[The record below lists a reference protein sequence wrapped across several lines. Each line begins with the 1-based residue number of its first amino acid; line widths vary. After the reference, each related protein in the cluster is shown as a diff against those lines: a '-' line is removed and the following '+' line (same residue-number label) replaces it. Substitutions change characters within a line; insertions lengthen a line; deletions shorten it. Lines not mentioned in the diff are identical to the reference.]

1 MSACRVKPLLQ
12 GNLAP
17 SEALRHPDYFEWRD
31 VETVSGEP
39 LDTSGCQN
47 LRLEC
52 INCGWTVQGAVPPI
66 VNEITVCPD
75 CGENLFLV
83 TRLFERCTES
93 VPEFAIRRTKAGYI
107 HIDGW
112 QHLKDATVYFT
123 CNGQDP
129 SVVDSRFTRPFKP
142 DFDDDAEIRAVCYWG
157 EFKSQ
162 VASMLIQDQRP
173 AASYQCRFCGSLV
186 EGRGERITCSTCGVS
201 LITNGIGPSSEEPPG
216 FRCSSCRTGRLNIG
230 TDARLRCESCGAEY
244 IFSNTWNFSCWRIK
258 CPVCRKNVALMASES
273 AGGNNFCPECHYP
286 LCYDTEHGWQAAPLQ
301 IPPSINQPE
310 PSAASLLAAG
320 KTKTTPTP
328 ESPQSPK
335 ANNNWGCWGLI
346 CLFIF
351 ICLKA
356 CDS

>member
-107 HIDGW
+107 HIEGW

-162 VASMLIQDQRP
+162 VASLTVPCAHP
-173 AASYQCRFCGSLV
+173 AVSYPCRFCQTQV
-186 EGRGERITCSTCGVS
+186 TGRGDVIACPTCGAIRK
-201 LITNGIGPSSEEPPG
+201 LQGNGEYTEDEAPWG
-216 FRCSSCRTGRLNIG
+216 FACSSCGGHHLERGVANGLHCRN
-230 TDARLRCESCGAEY
+230 CGAEY
-244 IFSNTWNFSCWRIK
+244 GFTVEWVFRGWRITCPACGQPFLIQQPNSSDGICSCPSCRSALAFDAQNGK
-258 CPVCRKNVALMASES
+258 CWKALPAPPQQPPRKLPPV
-273 AGGNNFCPECHYP
+273 P
-286 LCYDTEHGWQAAPLQ
+286 Q
-301 IPPSINQPE
+301 PPTAKKKKDND
-310 PSAASLLAAG
+310 
-320 KTKTTPTP
+320 
-328 ESPQSPK
+328 
-335 ANNNWGCWGLI
+335 GCGCLI
-346 CLFIF
+346 LIAIVIF
-351 ICLKA
+351 ILVCV
-356 CDS
+356 CS